1 MGRRRPAGWNLGQG
15 CLEASAVPTQ
25 HAETRARGTSFLR
38 QPQGWGPGEGQRP
51 PGILGTLGYPGA
63 KTFHSVPRP
72 MHEPQTHAGSPRIW
86 RASSKGTGWGPQ
98 GMGRRQAGVRR
109 AGADASTAQ
118 HTAGQTA
125 YHRAGPAAPRQA
137 AGARCPLLASAFRV
151 FLFQRQRLH
160 DLEGSLG
167 PGAGSTRP
175 CCPWP
180 SLALFAYAHH
190 SALHVFFPLPPH
202 NQLEVG
208 INTPIVQMRA
218 KWLTRGSG
226 DPSPSLPFGR

>member
-1 MGRRRPAGWNLGQG
+1 MGGRRLAGWNLGQS

-25 HAETRARGTSFLR
+25 HVETRARGMGFLR
-38 QPQGWGPGEGQRP
+38 QPGGWDTGEGQRL
-51 PGILGTLGYPGA
+51 PGSLGNLGDPGA

-72 MHEPQTHAGSPRIW
+72 IHEPQTRGGSPGTQ
-86 RASSKGTGWGPQ
+86 RASSRGTGWGPQ
-98 GMGRRQAGVRR
+98 GVGRRQAGVRR

-125 YHRAGPAAPRQA
+125 YHRAGPASPRQA

-160 DLEGSLG
+160 DSEGSLG
-167 PGAGSTRP
+167 PGTGSTGP

-180 SLALFAYAHH
+180 SLALFAYARH
-190 SALHVFFPLPPH
+190 SALHVFFPLPSH

-208 INTPIVQMRA
+208 IKHPHCMDE
-218 KWLTRGSG
+218 G
-226 DPSPSLPFGR
+226 